1 MTPSTPISVVLVDDH
16 PVVTEGLAILLARFS
31 DIDVVG
37 TATRGADALGV
48 VDATNPDVVL
58 MDLSM
63 PEVDGVEATQRV
75 IAAHP
80 NARVLALTAFIDH
93 HLVTAAMAAGA
104 AGYLLKSV
112 GGDELAAAI
121 RTVASGSSILSP
133 DALSFVVSSHDE
145 VGVDLTPR
153 ERDVLDLV
161 ASGLSNKEIAGT
173 LGLKPGTVRI
183 YVSNILAKL
192 DVNNRTAAARVGR
205 NAGLITS
212 EHDQI
217 GGPRNR

>member
-1 MTPSTPISVVLVDDH
+1 MAA
-16 PVVTEGLAILLARFS
+16 GA
-31 DIDVVG
+31 G
-37 TATRGADALGV
+37 TK
-48 VDATNPDVVL
+48 
-58 MDLSM
+58 
-63 PEVDGVEATQRV
+63 
-75 IAAHP
+75 
-80 NARVLALTAFIDH
+80 
-93 HLVTAAMAAGA
+93 AAMAAGA

-121 RTVASGSSILSP
+121 RTVASGSSILSS

-192 DVNNRTAAARVGR
+192 DVDNRTAAARVGR

-212 EHDQI
+212 ENDQI